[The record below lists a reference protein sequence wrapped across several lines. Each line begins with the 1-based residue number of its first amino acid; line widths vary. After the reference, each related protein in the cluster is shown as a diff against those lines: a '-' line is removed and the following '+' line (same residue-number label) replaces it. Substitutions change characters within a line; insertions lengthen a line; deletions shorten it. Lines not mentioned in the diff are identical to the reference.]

1 MAFEG
6 NYVEGVTT
14 VENIVQSLA
23 TALTSQ
29 PSHSWTAV
37 SSSQDNAILST
48 EITVSD
54 GTNTAKKT
62 FYLRIRRPENVL
74 NYILMQIGTRLN
86 GDELETGYRGE
97 EVRFA
102 WYRKPEEV
110 YAGEWLPIQYWLSFS
125 KNFCNIVLQGDPS
138 PDTVPYNHYLISYA
152 YIGSLESYEGG
163 DLDVDY
169 NFGITCGSDIFP
181 ELAKTYGDRTGC
193 GNTDIIMVG
202 TRTGTPYQAHN
213 VAYQCE
219 SIHTDKNYIG
229 SSNWTHKYHASPITV
244 THAYDR
250 ERGKLQGVLIMDR
263 SAAFHLDEF
272 KENEGEADEKTYKI
286 FSLNAPYSFINNG
299 ANPLYSLVIRKA

>member
-1 MAFEG
+1 MAFDG

-14 VENIVQSLA
+14 VANIVQALA

-29 PSHSWTAV
+29 PSHSWTKV
-37 SSSQDNAILST
+37 SGDGDDAILST
-48 EITVSD
+48 TISVPNGDT
-54 GTNTAKKT
+54 TATKQ
-62 FYLRIRRPENVL
+62 FYLRLRRPNGAL
-74 NYILMQIGTRLN
+74 NHILMQIGTRVSN
-86 GDELETGYRGE
+86 GELVEGYRGE
-97 EVRFA
+97 EVKFS
-102 WYRKPEEV
+102 WYRNADEI
-110 YAGEWLPIQYWLSFS
+110 YIGDWLPVQYWLSFNE
-125 KNFCNIVLQGDPS
+125 NFCNIVLQGDPS
-138 PDTVPYNHYLISYA
+138 PDTAPYNHYLISYA
-152 YIGSLESYEGG
+152 YIGSLESYDGG
-163 DLDVDY
+163 DLDLDY
-169 NFGITCGSDIFP
+169 NFGITAGSDVFP
-181 ELAKTYGDRTGC
+181 TLAKTYGDRTGC

-219 SIHTDKNYIG
+219 GIHVDKNYIG